1 MSSPW
6 IDSPLERDGTS
17 TDRAQEGDKDGRGRA
32 DRMRERSCNY
42 GRCCVPSPSRA
53 AVAVPFGLISI
64 HTGRSVPSW
73 ITSTN
78 SIARAASR
86 QRIVHSS
93 SKRSSRT
100 QHGRS
105 VGRRGR
111 PGFSSGHHRLSTPAR
126 RTPRG
131 ISQNPLSSF
140 RDAAT
145 VPTVAREVAAII
157 PSRPDRILKPGNAPP
172 VVDIFQKK
180 CKKFK
185 SRANQDMRRKIGL
198 GRADPVHEIA
208 KMDHSIDRGSAG
220 KNQRAGGP

>member
-1 MSSPW
+1 M
-6 IDSPLERDGTS
+6 DRYPLGKGWDD
-17 TDRAQEGDKDGRGRA
+17 TDEPRKETRMGEEGGPNA
-32 DRMRERSCNY
+32 REVKQL

-78 SIARAASR
+78 SIALRSIASTNSSQFLQEEFPNATWPKRWETGKTGLLLRPSPAVHAGEEDASR
-86 QRIVHSS
+86 KFTEPLVLL
-93 SKRSSRT
+93 SRRCDGP
-100 QHGRS
+100 H
-105 VGRRGR
+105 RR
-111 PGFSSGHHRLSTPAR
+111 
-126 RTPRG
+126 PRG
-131 ISQNPLSSF
+131 CRHHPISPRSNSQ
-140 RDAAT
+140 AGQCAT
-145 VPTVAREVAAII
+145 
-157 PSRPDRILKPGNAPP
+157 

-220 KNQRAGGP
+220 KNQGAGGP